1 MATGRIL
8 VVDDEAFFQ
17 ELFRE
22 VLSSAGHATRVASS
36 ADEALQLLAKDHFDL
51 LVTDIVMP
59 GMTGR
64 ELAEALTAER
74 PGIRVLYM
82 SGYTDD
88 AVVRPGV
95 LDSDVAFLQK
105 PITPE
110 TLTRKVREVIE
121 SRSSS
126 VRAADAEAKNAIA

>member
-82 SGYTDD
+82 SGYTEHP
-88 AVVRPGV
+88 VLRLPGF
-95 LDSDVAFLQK
+95 DSAAPFIKK
-105 PITPE
+105 PFTKA
-110 TLTRKVREVIE
+110 TLTAKVRDVLQ
-121 SRSSS
+121 
-126 VRAADAEAKNAIA
+126 